1 MVGEGEGAL
10 AMFGANNEERG
21 EGGREGMRNE
31 EVSQQ
36 SAGRGRTGSKASTF
50 ALLSD
55 RGRS

>member
-1 MVGEGEGAL
+1 MVGEGAL

-21 EGGREGMRNE
+21 ERGREEGMRNE

-55 RGRS
+55 RGRL